1 MADRSDKPPNGSG
14 SADSPTPDGFL
25 SDVMGMQSAFWTSR
39 QRNKLLTLAVALVA
53 VVGGTAY
60 MQIRLNAWNGPFYN
74 AFPHG
79 VIGQKTPIM
88 LLNSVGAASPP
99 P

>member
-39 QRNKLLTLAVALVA
+39 QRNKLLMLAVALVA
-53 VVGGTAY
+53 VVEVLVMATAGGLDSGRKENVAPP
-60 MQIRLNAWNGPFYN
+60 RLEPA
-74 AFPHG
+74 
-79 VIGQKTPIM
+79 M
-88 LLNSVGAASPP
+88 LIVVPV
-99 P
+99 